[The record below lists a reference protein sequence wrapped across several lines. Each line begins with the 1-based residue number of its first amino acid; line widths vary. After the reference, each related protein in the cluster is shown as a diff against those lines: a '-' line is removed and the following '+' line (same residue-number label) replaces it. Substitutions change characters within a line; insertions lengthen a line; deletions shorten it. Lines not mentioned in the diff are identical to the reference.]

1 MISRSAQID
10 WLEEQQVMATAFMSE
25 RAGRGPGWK
34 EGLAATSEGGKL
46 RDARKCGP
54 QSQEPYLS
62 IGCHVS

>member
-1 MISRSAQID
+1 
-10 WLEEQQVMATAFMSE
+10 MATEFMSE

-46 RDARKCGP
+46 RDAGKCGP